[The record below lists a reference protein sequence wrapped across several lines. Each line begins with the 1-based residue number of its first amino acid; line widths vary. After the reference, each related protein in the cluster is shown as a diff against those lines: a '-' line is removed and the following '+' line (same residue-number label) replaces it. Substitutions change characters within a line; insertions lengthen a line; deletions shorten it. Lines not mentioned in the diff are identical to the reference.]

1 MEYFTTIIDGA
12 FSGLI
17 FLIKFGICFYIYKM
31 VRENANQS
39 KFDGKATRQIYFKE
53 LYILIIGSLILTI
66 IQYANDGYDCIG
78 GDPLYGGCD
87 YYDYDENFVPLLFI
101 DAIKIFSTYLIIVLV
116 IGYYGIKKGIEDA
129 SFNLQFKSEQ
139 NRNFLNLK

>member
-1 MEYFTTIIDGA
+1 MEYFTTILDGA
-12 FSGLI
+12 FHGLL
-17 FLIKFGICFYIYKM
+17 FLIKFGICFFIYKM

-39 KFDGKATRQIYFKE
+39 KFDGKATRAIYLKE
-53 LYILIIGSLILTI
+53 LYILIIGALILTG
-66 IQYANDGYDCIG
+66 IQYADDGSSCIG
-78 GDPLYGGCD
+78 GDPIRGGCD
-87 YYDYDENFVPLLFI
+87 YYEYDENFVPILFI
-101 DAIKIFSTYLIIVLV
+101 DAIKIFSTYFIIVLV